1 MTWTRV
7 ISNEATIALS
17 NMTPLLVV
25 SGLSGAGKSAALACL
40 GDLGYY
46 CVDNLPPPL
55 IETLVDLFDRAEPS
69 RRGAALG
76 VDVRGGAFLDQFG
89 ELFNSLRQRRGG
101 VQLIFLDAEDV
112 VLQQR
117 FSETRRPHPL
127 VGNDVQGVAEGIRL
141 ERERLDPIRLLADR
155 VIDTSHFSE
164 RDLRDFL
171 TAQLGDDSREGL
183 NISVMSFGYRRG
195 LPANADLVFD
205 VRFLPNPHYVP
216 ALKEL
221 TGMDNAVAEFV
232 ESHLETSDFLRLLQE
247 MLGFLIPQYG
257 KEGKTYLTLAF
268 GCTGG
273 QHRSVVISR
282 RVARIL
288 EELGYRVSLIHRDIP
303 GTRQT

>member
-1 MTWTRV
+1 V
-7 ISNEATIALS
+7 ISSEATIALS
-17 NMTPLLVV
+17 NTTSLLVV

-55 IETLVDLFDRAEPS
+55 METLVDLFDRAVPS
-69 RRGAALG
+69 LQRAALG
-76 VDVRGGAFLDQFG
+76 VDVRGGAFLDQFA
-89 ELFNSLRQRRGG
+89 ELFISLRQRRGA
-101 VQLIFLDAEDV
+101 VQLIFLDAEDA

-127 VGNDVQGVAEGIRL
+127 VGDSVQGVAEGIRQ
-141 ERERLDPIRLLADR
+141 ERERLAPIRLLADR
-155 VIDTSHFSE
+155 VVDTSHFTE

-171 TAQLGDDSREGL
+171 TAQLGGDTREGL

-205 VRFLPNPHYVP
+205 VRFLPNPHYIP
-216 ALKEL
+216 ELKDL
-221 TGMDNAVAEFV
+221 TGMDNAVSEFV
-232 ESHLETSDFLRLLQE
+232 ESHRETGAFLAILWEL
-247 MLGFLIPQYG
+247 LGFLIPQYG

-273 QHRSVVISR
+273 QHRSVAISR
-282 RVARIL
+282 RVVTIL
-288 EELGYRVSLIHRDIP
+288 KESGYRVSLIHRDIP
-303 GTRQT
+303 GMSKT

>member
-1 MTWTRV
+1 M
-7 ISNEATIALS
+7 ISSEATIALS
-17 NMTPLLVV
+17 NMTSLLVV

-55 IETLVDLFDRAEPS
+55 METLVDLFDRAVPS
-69 RRGAALG
+69 LQGAALG
-76 VDVRGGAFLDQFG
+76 VDVRGGAFLDQFA
-89 ELFNSLRQRRGG
+89 ELFSTLKQRRGA
-101 VQLIFLDAEDV
+101 VQLIFLDAEDA

-127 VGNDVQGVAEGIRL
+127 VGDDVQSVTEGIRL
-141 ERERLDPIRLLADR
+141 ERERLAPIRLLADR

-171 TAQLGDDSREGL
+171 TAQLGGEGKERL

-205 VRFLPNPHYVP
+205 VRFLPNPHYIP
-216 ALKEL
+216 ELKDL

-232 ESHLETSDFLRLLQE
+232 ESHRETGDFLSLLQE
-247 MLGFLIPQYG
+247 LLGFLIPQYG
-257 KEGKTYLTLAF
+257 EEGKTYLTLAF

-273 QHRSVVISR
+273 QHRSVAISR
-282 RVARIL
+282 RVATIL
-288 EELGYRVSLIHRDIP
+288 EERGYRVSLIHRDIP
-303 GTRQT
+303 GVSQT